1 MTCGREQDFLDPAG
15 EVNNPWADPRI
26 LVVVACV
33 WVLSKRHFI
42 PTCDRVFFCC
52 DHDISVIFAMA
63 LEKSEENQKLT

>member
-1 MTCGREQDFLDPAG
+1 LMSCRREEGFLDPAG
-15 EVNNPWADPRI
+15 EVNDPCTDPRI

-52 DHDISVIFAMA
+52 DHDISVIPVMA
-63 LEKSEENQKLT
+63 WDKLQR